1 MPISGD
7 IRTFSLAA
15 IGRLIHS
22 EKKTGILKVV
32 GEGERF
38 RFFFKKGRIFYL
50 EGELDDAFSV
60 ETLLLA
66 EHLITADALEE
77 AKNIAGQMEQDIT
90 RILIDKKFVTED
102 DLKRLLHF
110 RIKEAAAQVMSWKE
124 GVFDY
129 TDGLDDFQTVVPLK
143 LDTVRFLAEAQK
155 WREFRALIPNDSAVF
170 RIKAAADS
178 RLDSFSVQ
186 GVHRVM
192 LMIDGERNV
201 YEIME
206 ETGMARILVY
216 KALQVLIRQGAVEL
230 DTRSVEKHSGRQ
242 FSRKSILQYFAWVV
256 GEVMADLALELGR
269 RKSESILD
277 KGAKE
282 TNHDA
287 FFLQWLKI
295 EEPTDTEAERMNTWM
310 IEQQQDISAKDLFA
324 GFQQILLFLLKEEC
338 RLLGF
343 RSFSA
348 TIQRIINLSEKVNP
362 KDRPIASTMIS
373 LLTKL
378 LKEQNDFKGFSESF
392 DGLTTEGEPKDGQHV
407 IPFPRL
413 GQVGGAAIIAFYSRV
428 IQLVMQDLQAA
439 IGFKAT
445 ALIAKIITN
454 SPYNERFLS
463 QYQVNDD
470 VKTNVE
476 RIRRH
481 ISGKGYRLSK
491 ISFIKGFQ
499 QALIELLLEEKHLL
513 GSKPAIDSIRKIENQ
528 IPFLKQNEFKW
539 LADHLLQTIKAA
551 GNFETGA

>member
-1 MPISGD
+1 M
-7 IRTFSLAA
+7 
-15 IGRLIHS
+15 
-22 EKKTGILKVV
+22 
-32 GEGERF
+32 
-38 RFFFKKGRIFYL
+38 
-50 EGELDDAFSV
+50 
-60 ETLLLA
+60 
-66 EHLITADALEE
+66 
-77 AKNIAGQMEQDIT
+77 
-90 RILIDKKFVTED
+90 
-102 DLKRLLHF
+102 
-110 RIKEAAAQVMSWKE
+110 
-124 GVFDY
+124 
-129 TDGLDDFQTVVPLK
+129 
-143 LDTVRFLAEAQK
+143 
-155 WREFRALIPNDSAVF
+155 
-170 RIKAAADS
+170 
-178 RLDSFSVQ
+178 
-186 GVHRVM
+186 
-192 LMIDGERNV
+192 
-201 YEIME
+201 
-206 ETGMARILVY
+206 
-216 KALQVLIRQGAVEL
+216 
-230 DTRSVEKHSGRQ
+230 EKHSGRR

-338 RLLGF
+338 RLLGS

-413 GQVGGAAIIAFYSRV
+413 SQVGGAAIIAFYSRV

-454 SPYNERFLS
+454 SPYNEKFLS

-481 ISGKGYRLSK
+481 ISGKDYRLSK